1 MSAKGNI
8 AARFRFANHNPQ
20 KPLEILT
27 KALPAPLP
35 RFQPS
40 SLLAV
45 SMEMHFTPFR
55 NRMDAAG
62 AIAPDFRA
70 LVGLLAASQAAQPTG
85 RLATRL
91 ALGESRQLAATE
103 ALIALFAPATD
114 RGGRTGSAMGA
125 ALKGCFNPTVPFSP
139 MPVTARKGS

>member
-8 AARFRFANHNPQ
+8 GAGFRFANQ
-20 KPLEILT
+20 ILRKPLQNLT

-45 SMEMHFTPFR
+45 SMEMSFTPFR

-62 AIAPDFRA
+62 AMAPDFRA
-70 LVGLLAASQAAQPTG
+70 LVGLLAAAQAAQPTG

-91 ALGESRQLAATE
+91 ALGETRQIAATE
-103 ALIALFAPATD
+103 ALISLFAPGTD
-114 RGGRTGSAMGA
+114 STGRTNSTMGA
-125 ALKGCFNPTVPFSP
+125 VLKGCFNPTVPFSS